1 MTDPGRQR
9 ETKYLFTINRP
20 CAYIH
25 FRFKAALVCILIK
38 VIAELFFL
46 GIFFFLIFYLTLK
59 IILLGVNYITVLLSV
74 SQSGFSQSSST
85 ISFCST
91 GTSVLRDILLATSS
105 LLWRLYT
112 SWWAV
117 PVCGSLS
124 SIEQS
129 RVYSNVNAPTIPP
142 RKGPIQNI
150 CRQKFEKVYIRR
162 LLFISSLIVS

>member
-1 MTDPGRQR
+1 MTDLGRQR
-9 ETKYLFTINRP
+9 ETKYLLTINRP
-20 CAYIH
+20 CSYIH

-38 VIAELFFL
+38 SLLNCFSWEL
-46 GIFFFLIFYLTLK
+46 FFLIFYLTLK

-129 RVYSNVNAPTIPP
+129 RVYSNVKAPTIPP

-150 CRQKFEKVYIRR
+150 CRHKFEKVYISEGHYS
-162 LLFISSLIVS
+162 FSF

>member
-1 MTDPGRQR
+1 M
-9 ETKYLFTINRP
+9 
-20 CAYIH
+20 
-25 FRFKAALVCILIK
+25 
-38 VIAELFFL
+38 
-46 GIFFFLIFYLTLK
+46 
-59 IILLGVNYITVLLSV
+59 
-74 SQSGFSQSSST
+74 
-85 ISFCST
+85 
-91 GTSVLRDILLATSS
+91 LRDILLATSS

-150 CRQKFEKVYIRR
+150 CRQKFEKVYISEGHYSFSFW
-162 LLFISSLIVS
+162 LLAKLSWTRIYFDIWFLKLYWRKINHFLENQYFYIDNFLSSNIIKWHLVHWFSDIRDRAGPQSILLSNSDQHLSLKGHLF